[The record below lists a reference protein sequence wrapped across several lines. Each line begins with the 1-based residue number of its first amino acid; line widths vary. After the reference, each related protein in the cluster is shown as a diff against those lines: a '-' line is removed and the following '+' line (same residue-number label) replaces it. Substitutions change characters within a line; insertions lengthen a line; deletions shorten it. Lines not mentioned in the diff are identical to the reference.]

1 MYCSDSSDTFLRE
14 LDYLV
19 FILIVAANQF
29 TDINGY
35 NGKICI
41 YAKNKN

>member
-1 MYCSDSSDTFLRE
+1 MYCSNSSDTFLRE

-19 FILIVAANQF
+19 LFLIVAANQF

-35 NGKICI
+35 NGKIST
-41 YAKNKN
+41 YTEDKN